1 MHWTDIAVNLLSGQL
16 AGEIDQTLENAKAAG
31 VHRVVALASDLA
43 EATAL
48 QAIQADYPAL
58 KLTAG
63 VHPHHASEWA
73 SDRVERLVRLIQHPA
88 VIAIGECG
96 LDYFRD
102 FSSRE
107 AQRAA
112 FEAQLELAVEH
123 RRPLVLHCREAY
135 DDFIPMVARYRDRFP
150 GAVLH
155 CFTGTADELQAALD
169 LDLHIG
175 ITGWICDERRGTELR
190 QLVTRIPD
198 HRLLLETDSPYLLP
212 RDLRPKP
219 KSRRNEPAHLPHI
232 ARTVAQLRS
241 QSEQALSELTEANV
255 KQLFQ
260 L

>member
-1 MHWTDIAVNLLSGQL
+1 MRWTDIAVNLLSSQL
-16 AGEIDQTLENAKAAG
+16 AGEIGPTLSRAKAAG
-31 VHRVVALASDLA
+31 VHQVVALASDLA

-48 QAIQADYPAL
+48 QAIQEDHPEL

-73 SDRVERLVRLIQHPA
+73 SDRLERLTRLMQHPA
-88 VIAIGECG
+88 VVAVGECG

-102 FSSRE
+102 FSPRQ
-107 AQRAA
+107 AQREA
-112 FEAQLELAVEH
+112 FEAQLALAAELN
-123 RRPLVLHCREAY
+123 RPLVLHCREAY
-135 DDFIPMVARYRDRFP
+135 DDFVPMVAQYRDRLP

-155 CFTGTADELQAALD
+155 CFTGTAAELEAALE

-190 QLVTRIPD
+190 TLVPRIPD

-212 RDLRPKP
+212 RDLKPKP
-219 KSRRNEPAHLPHI
+219 KHRRNEPAVLPHI

-241 QSEQALSELTEANV
+241 QTEQHLSAVTEANV

>member
-1 MHWTDIAVNLLSGQL
+1 MRWTDIAVNLLSSQL
-16 AGEIDQTLENAKAAG
+16 AGAIGPTLKHAEAAG

-63 VHPHHASEWA
+63 VHPHHASEWG
-73 SDRVERLVRLIQHPA
+73 SDRIDRLVRLMQHPA

-102 FSSRE
+102 YSSRE
-107 AQRAA
+107 AQREA

-123 RRPLVLHCREAY
+123 NRPLVLHCREAY
-135 DDFIPMVARYRDRFP
+135 DDFIPMVARYRDRLP

-155 CFTGTADELQAALD
+155 CFTGTGEELDAALG

-190 QLVTRIPD
+190 ELVTRIPD
-198 HRLLLETDSPYLLP
+198 NRLLLETDSPYLLP

-219 KSRRNEPAHLPHI
+219 KHRRNEPANLPHI

-241 QSEQALSELTEANV
+241 QSEQHLSEVTETNV